1 MVIISSHWKPSFPL
15 SKDEI
20 RLQVSIIE
28 VQAEMPTKLN
38 SGVLGAPITGEALI
52 KKMSV
57 FALSPPTL

>member
-28 VQAEMPTKLN
+28 VQAEMPIRLN
-38 SGVLGAPITGEALI
+38 SRNLLMRKGKAMPAR
-52 KKMSV
+52 
-57 FALSPPTL
+57 